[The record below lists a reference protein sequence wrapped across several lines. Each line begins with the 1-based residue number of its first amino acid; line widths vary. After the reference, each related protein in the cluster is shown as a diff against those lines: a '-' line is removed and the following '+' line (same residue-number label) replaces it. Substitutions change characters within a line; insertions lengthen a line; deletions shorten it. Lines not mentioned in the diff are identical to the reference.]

1 MCSLFHVSWDI
12 FAVVSDFDICKARI
26 SGGEW
31 NIWLP
36 LGAFFSFCQAYL
48 NQEFVG
54 GSSFEVLSSHLLEDR
69 LLRGMLL
76 VLVGSGEFVFWAMTD
91 ELRSSEKLDVRLL
104 RGRDEFDAFGLWGVC
119 CSLGGVLVVWLKV
132 LVAWGVVG
140 DVVGSTLW

>member
-12 FAVVSDFDICKARI
+12 FAVVSDFDVCRARI

-54 GSSFEVLSSHLLEDR
+54 GSSFEVVSSHLLADR
-69 LLRGMLL
+69 LLSLLLL
-76 VLVGSGEFVFWAMTD
+76 VLVGSGEFVFWAMTGK
-91 ELRSSEKLDVRLL
+91 LRSSEKLDVRLL
-104 RGRDEFDAFGLWGVC
+104 SWLVGADARESVLFIGTEFSILYTSMHSPA
-119 CSLGGVLVVWLKV
+119 
-132 LVAWGVVG
+132 
-140 DVVGSTLW
+140 

>member
-1 MCSLFHVSWDI
+1 MCNLFHVSRDI
-12 FAVVSDFDICKARI
+12 FAVVSDFDICRARI
-26 SGGEW
+26 KGGEW

-54 GSSFEVLSSHLLEDR
+54 GSSFEVLSSHLLEYR
-69 LLRGMLL
+69 LLRLLLL

-104 RGRDEFDAFGLWGVC
+104 RLRDELDAFGL
-119 CSLGGVLVVWLKV
+119 
-132 LVAWGVVG
+132 
-140 DVVGSTLW
+140 

>member
-1 MCSLFHVSWDI
+1 M
-12 FAVVSDFDICKARI
+12 
-26 SGGEW
+26 
-31 NIWLP
+31 
-36 LGAFFSFCQAYL
+36 
-48 NQEFVG
+48 
-54 GSSFEVLSSHLLEDR
+54 SSFEVLSSHLLEDR
-69 LLRGMLL
+69 LLRLILL

-104 RGRDEFDAFGLWGVC
+104 RLRDELDAFGLLGVC